1 MRVLYIITQ
10 ASPWGGAQRYVH
22 DATISLHRDGWPVTV
37 ASGGGAR
44 DELFQKLNAAGVSTR
59 SLPSLGRAVN
69 PLKNLKAIFEI
80 RALCRELKP
89 DVVHL
94 NSSMAGVVGALGARL
109 AGVKKII
116 YTVHGLVT
124 KEPLPFPAKGAY
136 WLAEWIAGKFRD
148 LTICVSEN
156 DRRAV
161 ITQRI
166 APPARTVT
174 IPIGI
179 DPHIPFLTREEARKK
194 LMALLP
200 THPVR
205 FASTPPQEGN
215 TSTAPSREGSPS
227 DGRPVD
233 AQEQGWVWIGAI
245 AGLYKTKG
253 LDTLVEAAYQLIH
266 SCRDD
271 YRSPA
276 VGEYYS
282 PLQFIIIGEGP
293 ERPTLQRLIETKKL
307 THTVFLLGSLPDAAR
322 YLQAFDV
329 FVLPS
334 RKEGMPY
341 TILEALLAGIPV
353 IATHVGGIPEV
364 FDGFKNLR
372 SQNVEALYRLIPPHS
387 PTALV
392 EAIEA
397 FVTKERGVIPLS
409 SKVSRLCTVSSMI
422 EHTVTEYS
430 RLSPRA
436 RQCRCRSPA

>member
-179 DPHIPFLTREEARKK
+179 DPHIPFLTREEARAH
-194 LMALLP
+194 LNAVGAIHELP
-200 THPVR
+200 L
-205 FASTPPQEGN
+205 QN
-215 TSTAPSREGSPS
+215 MK
-227 DGRPVD
+227 
-233 AQEQGWVWIGAI
+233 WIGAI